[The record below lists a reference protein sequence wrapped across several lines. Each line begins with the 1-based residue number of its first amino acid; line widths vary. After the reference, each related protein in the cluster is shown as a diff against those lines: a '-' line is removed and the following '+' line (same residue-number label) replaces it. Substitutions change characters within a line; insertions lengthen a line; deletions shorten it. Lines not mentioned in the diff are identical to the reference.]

1 MTTQK
6 SAGDEPMTLAD
17 KANLGLG
24 ILAIVFL
31 VAALLLGYLP
41 PNITKGV
48 PEWVQPNARNAGLAF
63 MGLYVVS
70 LLFINKELV
79 AKAFGHKNAQS
90 GANIALQV
98 VALVAVLSA
107 LNYWGTRHHGKLD
120 LTENKAYS
128 LSDQTKKILAELK
141 EPIKAYVFVKATDP
155 AGANLST
162 LWKQYADASDK
173 VKLEVIDI
181 DRDPARAR
189 QEKVTTYGTTI
200 LERGERKTTITG
212 TQEQDITSAILKVTQ
227 TGQKVVYFLTG
238 HGEAEVAKFDP
249 EGISSL
255 KDALEK
261 QNYKIDTINLFSA
274 TGGGIGQQA
283 AAAKV
288 PSDAAVLVI
297 AGPTKP
303 FAAQEVDAVRAYL
316 AGGGRVILGMT
327 PAQDLKPDAGLN
339 ALLKEYGIEARAD
352 LVLDPKLNL
361 FGDIAAPAVQ
371 KFPAQAIVQP
381 LNTVVMPTTRS
392 FSKLATAPAGV
403 TVTPL
408 IESSADA
415 WGETNLRQ
423 RPVAPDAADAKGPVA
438 LAMLAEKDKT
448 RLVVFGTMGFATNR
462 VFANFNN
469 GDLAQNAVNWMADEN
484 SLVAIPP
491 KDNAPRS
498 VELLP
503 YQYNAIFFATTLGIP
518 LLLLF
523 GAGFVWWRRR

>member
-1 MTTQK
+1 MTTK
-6 SAGDEPMTLAD
+6 HPAGDEPMTGADQLNLAF
-17 KANLGLG
+17 GV
-24 ILAIVFL
+24 LAIIFL

-41 PNITKGV
+41 PHLTKGV
-48 PEWVQPNARNAGLAF
+48 PEWVQPNARYAGLAF
-63 MGLYVVS
+63 MALYVVS
-70 LLFINKELV
+70 LLFLNKATV
-79 AKAFGHKNAQS
+79 SKAMGHKNAQS
-90 GANIALQV
+90 GANIAVQL
-98 VALVAVLSA
+98 VALVGVLAA

-128 LSDQTKKILAELK
+128 LSEQTKKILSDLK
-141 EPIKAYVFVKATDP
+141 EPIKAYVFVKSTDP

-162 LWKQYADASDK
+162 LWRQYADASDK
-173 VKLEVIDI
+173 VKLEIIDV

-189 QEKVTTYGTTI
+189 QEKVTSYGTSI

-212 TQEQDITSAILKVTQ
+212 TQEQDLTSALLKVSQ
-227 TGQKVVYFLTG
+227 NGQKVVYFLTG

-249 EGISSL
+249 EGLSNF

-261 QNYKIDTINLFSA
+261 QNYKVDSFNLFSA

-288 PSDAAVLVI
+288 PSDASVVVV

-303 FAAQEVDAVRAYL
+303 FAAQELTSLKAYL
-316 AGGGRVILGMT
+316 QGGGRLVLALT
-327 PAQDLKPDAGLN
+327 PSQDLKVDAGLMG
-339 ALLKEYGIEARAD
+339 LLKEYGIEPRAD
-352 LVLDPKLNL
+352 LVLDPKMNL
-361 FGDIAAPAVQ
+361 FGDIAAPAIQ

-392 FSKLATAPAGV
+392 FAKAATPPTGV
-403 TVTPL
+403 TLTSL
-408 IESSADA
+408 LDSSADA
-415 WGETNLRQ
+415 WGETNLKQ
-423 RPVAPDAADAKGPVA
+423 RPVQPDAADAKGPVS
-438 LAMLAEKDKT
+438 LGLLAEKDKT

-469 GDLAQNAVNWMADEN
+469 GDLALNAVNWMADEA
-484 SLVAIPP
+484 SLVSIPP
-491 KDNAPRS
+491 KDNQPHS

-518 LLLLF
+518 LLLLLA
-523 GAGFVWWRRR
+523 AGLVWWRRR